1 MRSKVIFS
9 IFILVVLSIITYSGL
24 TTFALFK
31 DQEINT
37 GSEFKVGTLELEV
50 NGSNN
55 SEITAFNIQD
65 IGSGE
70 ELGGE
75 QLWTLKNKGTL
86 PGKLV
91 VSLINVADKE
101 NGCNAPESKVDQ
113 TCSSPGI
120 GEGELGKIIIIN
132 TYINGKIK
140 SSTKL
145 TEADIKNMKLI
156 WETESPTIISAGS
169 SIEVK
174 MSWLVEGDNYGN
186 EIQSDSVN
194 FDVQFDLEQISIS
207 KPNQ

>member
-1 MRSKVIFS
+1 M
-9 IFILVVLSIITYSGL
+9 

-169 SIEVK
+169 SVEVK
-174 MSWLVEGDNYGN
+174 MSWLVEGDHYGN